1 MQVYSGSSDEAAPGT
16 RTGVIEL
23 MDDSL
28 DRQMGFNAVSDE
40 EQKILI
46 KTTAFIA
53 N

>member
-1 MQVYSGSSDEAAPGT
+1 
-16 RTGVIEL
+16 

-28 DRQMGFNAVSDE
+28 DRQMGFNAVNDE
-40 EQKILI
+40 EKKILI